1 MRFVDHSCT
10 GRGSR
15 KEQKNPEQLLG
26 VPNEINIYFNP
37 NEMEKQV
44 WKCLVST
51 TTISTVK
58 MSSKYFNKKR

>member
-1 MRFVDHSCT
+1 MWERT
-10 GRGSR
+10 
-15 KEQKNPEQLLG
+15 KKPEQLLS